1 MLRCWN
7 SHKGGEIVIS
17 ETVNVSLLYS
27 ELVKAGM
34 KEGMTVLG
42 RFSEELK

>member
-1 MLRCWN
+1 MLRCQN
-7 SHKGGEIVIS
+7 SHKGGESVIS

-27 ELVKAGM
+27 KFMKAGM
-34 KEGMTVLG
+34 KKGMTILE